1 VFFIWS
7 LTFRVLRVTL
17 VFFPTHFLFGLAR
30 LLPFRVG
37 QTQCSLRTLCCSTG
51 SLLEFCRPFLFATSC
66 SAFTWSACGTCSG
79 NLCRSFLL
87 FSSSFSLVVCF
98 LRWVYRF
105 ALWTCADH
113 SCSSLAVFRSGLP
126 LSLLFLSSLFILY
139 PIR

>member
-1 VFFIWS
+1 MFFIWS
-7 LTFRVLRVTL
+7 LTFTVLRVTL
-17 VFFPTHFLFGLAR
+17 VFFRTHFLFGLAR

-66 SAFTWSACGTCSG
+66 SAFTASARGTSSG
-79 NLCRSFLL
+79 NLRRSFLL
-87 FSSSFSLVVCF
+87 FSTSFSFGVCF
-98 LRWVYRF
+98 LCWVYRF
-105 ALWTCADH
+105 ALWTCANY

-126 LSLLFLSSLFILY
+126 LSLLLLSLLFILY